1 MWNTSSDEEIFA
13 EPQVLEV
20 DPTHV
25 IPPCHTDVNNS
36 GPCSSYNS
44 DVVLTPFNVEPL
56 PRIES
61 SPSSC
66 KVAVDQVNISTPMP
80 SPELP
85 SCGDINCK
93 GELCIGHEQL
103 GNNIKSTTTPIYIM
117 KDAKPT
123 CVKTTADTVTQPQL
137 SDTIIQSEI
146 SPTLPSTPLFS
157 LREECGEDSYFEKDS
172 NEMEMESFPIN
183 CESGVSKSRST
194 KKPLKGRSEW
204 AHNKRKRLKN
214 LGQEYCTKDGKI
226 MPKKSLKPP
235 CTCRFKCYEKINDDQ
250 RRIVF
255 ENFWQL
261 GDRQKQWSYLV
272 KYVKKVKKNR
282 CLNSDIPNNRIFT
295 FKYHLP
301 LAEQTDELKVLVV
314 DVCKIMFINT
324 LEISDKMIRT
334 AWEKFDGDNEIEE
347 DKRGRHDNHKK
358 VLTEDMIQ
366 SVVDHVNE
374 LASNESHYF
383 REKTDKL
390 YLEGSPSIP
399 RMFQLYNEWFD
410 SERYTT
416 KATSERQYREIVR
429 KHFNL
434 GVYIP
439 KKGQCFFWE

>member
-1 MWNTSSDEEIFA
+1 MWNTSSDEEIFD
-13 EPQVLEV
+13 EP
-20 DPTHV
+20 HV
-25 IPPCHTDVNNS
+25 QDAAPIPVIQPCHTAVNNS
-36 GPCSSYNS
+36 DPCSSYNS
-44 DVVLTPFNVEPL
+44 DFNADPV
-56 PRIES
+56 PRPDN
-61 SPSSC
+61 SPSFFS
-66 KVAVDQVNISTPMP
+66 VVVDQVNISTPMP

-93 GELCIGHEQL
+93 GEFCIGHDQIV
-103 GNNIKSTTTPIYIM
+103 NNIKSTTTPIYIV
-117 KDAKPT
+117 KNAKRK
-123 CVKTTADTVTQPQL
+123 CIKNTAETFSQAQL
-137 SDTIIQSEI
+137 SDTQIETDMC
-146 SPTLPSTPLFS
+146 PTLSITPTIS
-157 LREECGEDSYFEKDS
+157 LREESGENSYIEKDS
-172 NEMEMESFPIN
+172 NEMDSDNFSSPFNYET
-183 CESGVSKSRST
+183 GVSSSRSS
-194 KKPLKGRSEW
+194 KKPLKGPSEW

-226 MPKKSLKPP
+226 MPKKTLKPP
-235 CTCRFKCYEKINDDQ
+235 CTCRFKCYEKINDTQ

-282 CLNSDIPNNRIFT
+282 TLNTDIPNNRLFT

-301 LAEQTDELKVLVV
+301 LAEKSDELQVLVV

-334 AWEKFDGDNEIEE
+334 AWEKYDGDSEIEE

-358 VLTEDMIQ
+358 VITEDMIQ
-366 SVVDHVNE
+366 SVVDHVNA
-374 LASNESHYF
+374 LASNESSYF

-399 RMFQLYNEWFD
+399 RMFQLYNEWVD

-416 KATSERQYREIVR
+416 KATTERQYREIVR